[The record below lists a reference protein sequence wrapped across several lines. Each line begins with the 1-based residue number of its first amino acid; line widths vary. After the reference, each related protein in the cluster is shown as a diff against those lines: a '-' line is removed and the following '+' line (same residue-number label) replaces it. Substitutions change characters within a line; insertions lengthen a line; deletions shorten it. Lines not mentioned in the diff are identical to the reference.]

1 LRAGEFETNMPR
13 MKRLATLLFLLLF
26 GFAAQPAMAQSILRD
41 AETEAM
47 LADISRP
54 IIIAAGL
61 SPANVRVVL
70 IQDSSI
76 NAFVAGGQIVY
87 IHSGLLDAADNANE
101 VQGVIAHEIGHIVGG
116 HAVFQN
122 DGGYGNISILS
133 LLLAAGAMAA
143 GSPEAGTAIL
153 MGGQR
158 AAIGKYL
165 AFSRSQESSADAAGA
180 RFLNTSGISGRGM
193 LSFFNKLTA
202 LQHRYGYYSSDPEV
216 DPFAQTHPMSADR
229 VATLTQDLTTQP
241 AWSKPTDAAL
251 EIRFKRVQAKL
262 RGYVNEPEAT
272 LRIYPARDQSVFAH
286 YARAYAYHK
295 SGYPD
300 QAAAETTALVASAPN
315 DPYFLELQGQIML
328 ESGDP
333 QGSLVPLR
341 KATEATN
348 FQPLIATTFGHA
360 LIATEDRANLVE
372 AERVLR
378 QAVARDKENPF
389 AWYELGMVYERNGD
403 VARTALATAERANL
417 TGDPGMA
424 LRASQGAMAQLP
436 QGSSD
441 WVRAQDIMMVSRT
454 AVEEMRRKGNRRLT
468 VRGQ

>member
-1 LRAGEFETNMPR
+1 MMPR
-13 MKRLATLLFLLLF
+13 MKRLASLLTLLLLF
-26 GFAAQPAMAQSILRD
+26 GLAAQPAMAQSILRD

-54 IIIAAGL
+54 IIVAAGL

-70 IQDSSI
+70 IQDPSI

-87 IHSGLLDAADNANE
+87 IHSGLIDAADNANE
-101 VQGVIAHEIGHIVGG
+101 VQGVIAHELGHIVGG

-133 LLLAAGAMAA
+133 LLLGAAAVAAGA
-143 GSPEAGTAIL
+143 PEAGAAIL

-158 AAIGKYL
+158 AALGKYL
-165 AFSRSQESSADAAGA
+165 AYSRSQESAADAAGA
-180 RFLNTSGISGRGM
+180 RFLNMSGISGRGM
-193 LSFFNKLTA
+193 LEFFKKLQN
-202 LQHRYGYYSSDPEV
+202 LQFRYGYYASNPEV
-216 DPFAQTHPMSADR
+216 DPFGQTHPMSGER
-229 VATLTQDLTTQP
+229 IATLTQDLTAQA
-241 AWSKPTDAAL
+241 AWKKPTDPAL
-251 EIRFKRVQAKL
+251 ETRFKRVQAKL
-262 RGYVNEPEAT
+262 RGYVNDPQDT

-295 SGYPD
+295 SGFPE
-300 QAAAETTALVASAPN
+300 QAAAETTALVAAEPN
-315 DPYFLELQGQIML
+315 DPYFLELQGQILL

-333 QGSLVPLR
+333 KGSLVPLR

-348 FQPLIATTFGHA
+348 YQPLIATTFGHA

-389 AWYELGMVYERNGD
+389 AWFELGTVYERNGD
-403 VARTALATAERANL
+403 QARTALATAERANL
-417 TGDPGMA
+417 TGDPGIA
-424 LRASQGAMAQLP
+424 LASSQAAMAQLP
-436 QGSSD
+436 QGSAD
-441 WVRAQDIMMVSRT
+441 WVRAQDIMMVSQT
-454 AVEEMRRKGNRRLT
+454 QVEELRRKGSKRLT
-468 VRGQ
+468 VRAQ